1 MYSTAVALAERA
13 RPGAPRVQ
21 EMVLTL
27 PARFRAEAAEGFAGE
42 FALIVDGEPFAIAIA
57 DGGCS
62 VREVE
67 PKSPTSRITTDA
79 DTWLALDAGHVSS
92 IDAFLDDRIVVRGNV
107 EQAVR
112 MQSLFEPSARRRTPQ
127 DLDHITVRAG
137 GHELSAF
144 AFGEGPPVILLHGL
158 AATKLS
164 FMPLLPPLAD
174 RFRVVVPDLPGHGDS
189 DKRRARYTPGYY
201 ADVVVELLD
210 ALGLD
215 RATLLGNSM
224 GGRVALEVAAEAPE
238 RVTSLVLL
246 APAVPGL
253 PWPFY
258 TWFARALPPGIGRVP
273 LPLQRRVVTRTLRQ
287 LFARPDRLAAAGYLA
302 GVDEFIRV
310 YRSGRARIALLSAI
324 RGLAGDAPAAFW
336 DRMRDIEA
344 PALILW
350 GLEDRLVPERLGR
363 KLAATLRRSEL
374 VMLPEVGHV
383 PQFEVPEITREL
395 VLEFLESLG
404 DGPRR
409 LRAPA

>member
-13 RPGAPRVQ
+13 RPGAQRVRDRI
-21 EMVLTL
+21 LTL
-27 PARFRAEAAEGFAGE
+27 PDRFREEAAQGFAGE
-42 FALIVDGEPFAIAIA
+42 FALTVDEEPFAIAIA
-57 DGGCS
+57 DGACS
-62 VREVE
+62 VREID
-67 PKSPTSRITTDA
+67 PKSPTARIITDA

-92 IDAFLDDRIVVRGNV
+92 IDAFLEDRIVVRGNV
-107 EQAVR
+107 EHAVR

-127 DLDHITVRAG
+127 DLDHVTVQAG

-144 AFGEGPPVILLHGL
+144 AFGEGPAVVLLHGL

-164 FMPLLPPLAD
+164 FMPLLPSLAE
-174 RFRVVVPDLPGHGDS
+174 RFRVIVPDLPGHGDS
-189 DKRRARYTPGYY
+189 DKRKARYTPAYF

-210 ALGLD
+210 ALGVD
-215 RATLLGNSM
+215 RATLVGNSM
-224 GGRVALEVAAEAPE
+224 GGRIALEVAAEAPD

-258 TWFARALPPGIGRVP
+258 TWFARALPTGIGRVP
-273 LPLQRRVVTRTLRQ
+273 LPLQRRVVTRTLKQ

-336 DRMRDIEA
+336 DRMRDVEA
-344 PALILW
+344 PSLILW
-350 GLEDRLVPERLGR
+350 GVEDRLVPERLGR
-363 KLAATLRRSEL
+363 KLAATLRRAEL
-374 VMLPEVGHV
+374 VVLSEVGHV
-383 PQFEVPEITREL
+383 PQFEVPEVTREL